1 MRAVA
6 LGYTYDLTGR
16 RISMALPWGLD
27 QQYAYDPATG
37 ELASLTASS
46 GDIFTRGNEPD
57 RMACFVMLPSQHG
70 T

>member
-1 MRAVA
+1 
-6 LGYTYDLTGR
+6 
-16 RISMALPWGLD
+16 MALPWGLD